1 MLADPDIWPEQQ
13 PTPSDWRCR
22 WRLFRN
28 RLLADQKFQRWA
40 ARTPL
45 VRRIASKKAVELHH
59 LTAGFVYT
67 QTLTAVIQ
75 SNLLA
80 VLQGR
85 VESTKSVA
93 AMCGLTPPAA
103 KTLLTAATALQ
114 LTEEVS
120 PGFWMVGDRGASIL
134 GNPGV
139 IDMVRHHAVLYRDLA
154 DPLAI
159 LKHRDKAGLRDYWS
173 YVPGGS
179 HPDDGHREYSQL
191 MSSSLALI
199 ADHILGSYSLQGY
212 HSLVDVAGG
221 TGRFARAV
229 TKRHPEMAATVLDLP
244 EVVTHAKNNNA
255 QGNIRFV
262 AADMFRSPLPQDV
275 ELFSLIRVLHDH
287 DDEPVLSL
295 LTRLHGALKPGG
307 HLLIAEPMAGT
318 QGAEPIGN
326 TYFSFYLWAMGS
338 GRPRTAEELK
348 AMCHAAGFASIREF
362 STPIPALTRLL
373 VAEKSIESASN
384 PHKH

>member
-1 MLADPDIWPEQQ
+1 MLADPDIWPDQQ
-13 PTPSDWRCR
+13 PAPSDWRCR

-28 RLLADQKFQRWA
+28 RLLADSKFQRWA

-67 QTLTAVIQ
+67 QTLTAVVQ

-85 VESTKSVA
+85 IESTKSVA
-93 AMCGLTPPAA
+93 AMCGLTAPAA
-103 KTLLTAATALQ
+103 RTLLTAAQALR

-120 PGFWMVGDRGASIL
+120 QGYWMVGELGASVL

-139 IDMVRHHAVLYRDLA
+139 ADMVRHHAVLYRDLA
-154 DPLAI
+154 DPLAL
-159 LKHRDKAGLRDYWS
+159 LKHRESTGLRDYWS
-173 YVPGGS
+173 YVPGGN
-179 HPDDGHREYSQL
+179 HPDEGHREYSQL

-199 ADHILGSYSLQGY
+199 SDHILDSVSLQDY
-212 HSLVDVAGG
+212 QSLIDVAGG
-221 TGRFARAV
+221 TGHFARVV
-229 TKRHPEMAATVLDLP
+229 TRRHPHISASVLDLP
-244 EVVTHAKNNNA
+244 EVVSEAKNQFPNSE
-255 QGNIRFV
+255 IRFV
-262 AADMFRSPLPQDV
+262 ATDMFRSPLPQDV

-287 DDEPVLSL
+287 DDEPVASL
-295 LTRLHGALKPGG
+295 LSRLCRALKPGG

-318 QGAEPIGN
+318 QGAESIGD

-338 GRPRTAEELK
+338 GRPRTAEELR
-348 AMCHAAGFASIREF
+348 AMCLAAGFSAVREF
-362 STPIPALTRLL
+362 KTPIPALTRVLI
-373 VAEKSIESASN
+373 AEKGGVVAS
-384 PHKH
+384 KTA